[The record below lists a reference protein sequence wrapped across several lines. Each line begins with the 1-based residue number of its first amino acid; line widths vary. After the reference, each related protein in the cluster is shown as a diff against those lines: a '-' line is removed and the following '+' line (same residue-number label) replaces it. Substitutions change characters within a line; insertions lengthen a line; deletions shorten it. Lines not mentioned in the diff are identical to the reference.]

1 MSDIQRVVQSDPSVD
16 SLPIA
21 PENPQANENPSPL
34 IPHRIPGRGVGSRV
48 TVGYF
53 DREGVDQLRQTLT
66 RLSEHDPSQ
75 NALSSETFTVPA
87 TGPFDFE
94 KSLRTVM
101 KKCAVGFTTPL
112 SVTNCGL
119 LGVTVRVFNRANSVS
134 CSKIFMLSDWALL
147 PVFSRLL
154 AHSSIPRPFWR
165 TSEQCATH
173 PCVTF

>member
-53 DREGVDQLRQTLT
+53 DKEGVDQLRQTLT
-66 RLSEHDPSQ
+66 RLSEHQDPDQ
-75 NALSSETFTVPA
+75 NVSSETLTVPA
-87 TGPFDFE
+87 TGFDFE
-94 KSLRTVM
+94 KTLRTIM
-101 KKCAVGFTTPL
+101 KKCAVAFVTPPSTTD
-112 SVTNCGL
+112 SGL
-119 LGVTVRVFNRANSVS
+119 LGVTVQVFNRANSVS

-154 AHSSIPRPFWR
+154 ARSSIPRPFWR

-173 PCVTF
+173 PCATF